1 MWCILNVLVCS
12 QAKYECA
19 LRHSGIKIVTPE
31 WITDSVKDKSRKDE
45 ALYHPRLTYYEEEE
59 EEEEDEVSEDENE
72 RSSRSEGSKRSSP
85 ASSRGA
91 SPSRRPRSPSPKA
104 EVMFDDSDESDKE
117 ELNLNWTLSKPRLP
131 RSKDTA
137 LINLCDSVPPVP
149 GNNQGAER
157 PEVIGGWNSGQRP
170 LRTINKGT
178 EQQQQLPRPPNVAHV
193 REFVWWYF
201 KVCKVIFMYFP
212 KWMI

>member
-1 MWCILNVLVCS
+1 MFFQV
-12 QAKYECA
+12 KYECA

-59 EEEEDEVSEDENE
+59 EDEVSEDENE
-72 RSSRSEGSKRSSP
+72 RSSRSEGSRHSSP

-91 SPSRRPRSPSPKA
+91 SPSKRLHSPSPKA

-117 ELNLNWTLSKPRLP
+117 ELNLNWTLSKHRLQP
-131 RSKDTA
+131 NKDTA

-149 GNNQGAER
+149 GNTQGAER
-157 PEVIGGWNSGQRP
+157 PEMIAGWNSGPRP
-170 LRTINKGT
+170 LRSINKSG

-193 REFVWWYF
+193 RDRYLCLYSDINSFSF
-201 KVCKVIFMYFP
+201 KLDYLKVNV
-212 KWMI
+212 K

>member
-1 MWCILNVLVCS
+1 MNVRAHVSWCILDVLLCS

-45 ALYHPRLTYYEEEE
+45 ELYHPRLTYYEEEE
-59 EEEEDEVSEDENE
+59 EEDEVSEDE

-85 ASSRGA
+85 NSSRGV
-91 SPSRRPRSPSPKA
+91 SPSRRQRSPSPKA

-117 ELNLNWTLSKPRLP
+117 ELNLNWTLSKHRLQP
-131 RSKDTA
+131 SKDTA

-149 GNNQGAER
+149 GNAQGPER
-157 PEVIGGWNSGQRP
+157 PEMIGGWNSGPRP
-170 LRTINKGT
+170 LRNINKVG
-178 EQQQQLPRPPNVAHV
+178 EQPLLRPPNVTHV
-193 REFVWWYF
+193 RDKSFN
-201 KVCKVIFMYFP
+201 VCKKF
-212 KWMI
+212 

>member
-1 MWCILNVLVCS
+1 MGCF

-31 WITDSVKDKSRKDE
+31 WIKDSVKDKNRKDE

-59 EEEEDEVSEDENE
+59 EEEEEDEVNEDENE
-72 RSSRSEGSKRSSP
+72 RSSRSEGSKCSSRT
-85 ASSRGA
+85 SSRGA

-117 ELNLNWTLSKPRLP
+117 ELNLNWTLSKHRLP
-131 RSKDTA
+131 PSKDTA

-149 GNNQGAER
+149 GNAQGAER
-157 PEVIGGWNSGQRP
+157 PEMMSGWNSGPRP
-170 LRTINKGT
+170 LRNINKGA
-178 EQQQQLPRPPNVAHV
+178 EQQLPRQTNVAHV
-193 REFVWWYF
+193 RETR
-201 KVCKVIFMYFP
+201 FMF
-212 KWMI
+212 I